1 MSLILGTGANIEK
14 RVVKKMDPTAETMWN
29 YLENVIYEP
38 AKATLDVEA
47 LPEGFKELG
56 KGLRYF
62 ADCVIET
69 NNFSKALARGE
80 LTVDLPGRD
89 NELASSLKSLHA
101 SLRHLSWQTKQVAKG
116 DYNQRV
122 SFMGEFADSFN
133 AMVGQLGERKKYE
146 DEEKSK
152 LNRYIDMLLSNIP
165 ESMMVFDTEGKA
177 VLASDSYLQCANI
190 SADALRGKTFTEL
203 FAHISTSEFQNTMEG
218 LIFKSLSH
226 GCVSE
231 TEQTIDFKQDG
242 NLRSYIINVAPM
254 LWDNE
259 IIMGAMVIFHDLTE
273 IIQAQHAAEAARKQ
287 AEHLNK
293 AKSEFL
299 SRMSHEIRTPMN
311 AVIGMTAIGKAAT
324 SVEKKDYSLHKIEGA
339 SKHLLGV
346 INDILDMSKIEA
358 DKFELLYEEVD
369 FHTMMDHVT
378 NIIGMYMAEKKQDFT
393 IDIDSKIPDFIVTDG
408 QRLAQVITNLLSN
421 AGKFTPECGKIAL
434 SAEVTDSSEDN
445 HTIRFTVKDSGI
457 GISEEQQ
464 SRLFTPFEQAD
475 GSTCRNFGG
484 TGLGLSISKKIVEL
498 MGGSIWIE
506 SELGKGA
513 SFIFQISVQ
522 SCDVPNATADAVIE
536 ENEENC
542 ILAGK
547 RILIAED
554 VEINREIISAVL
566 EETGAD
572 LVFATNGTE
581 AVKHFQ
587 TAPNDYV
594 LILMDVNMPEMD
606 GYEATSCIRS
616 SGLKQADKI
625 PIIAMTASVFREDIE
640 RCFAC
645 GMNGHLGKPLDTM
658 KVISTIK
665 KHLDLTA

>member
-1 MSLILGTGANIEK
+1 
-14 RVVKKMDPTAETMWN
+14 MDPTALIMWN
-29 YLENVIYEP
+29 YLEKVIYEP
-38 AKATLDVEA
+38 ANARLDVDA
-47 LPEGFKELG
+47 LPKGFQEFG

-62 ADCVIET
+62 AECIIET

-80 LTVDLPGRD
+80 LTMDLPRRD
-89 NELASSLKSLHA
+89 NELSASLKSLHA
-101 SLRHLSWQTKQVAKG
+101 SLRHLTWQTKQVAKG

-133 AMVGQLGERKKYE
+133 SMIGQLEQRKKEE
-146 DEEKSK
+146 DAEKSK
-152 LNRYIDMLLSNIP
+152 LHRYIDMLLSNIP
-165 ESMMVFDTEGKA
+165 ECMLIFDAEGKA
-177 VLASDSYLQCANI
+177 VLASDAYLRCGNI
-190 SADALRGKTFTEL
+190 STDAFRGKTFTEL
-203 FAHISTSEFQNTMEG
+203 FSDISTSEFQITIEG
-218 LIFKSLSH
+218 LISKTLLY
-226 GCVSE
+226 GCISD
-231 TEQTIDFKQDG
+231 TEQSIDFKQDG
-242 NLRSYIINVAPM
+242 NLRSYIINLAPM
-254 LWDNE
+254 FWDNE
-259 IIMGAMVIFHDLTE
+259 IILGAMVIFHDVTE
-273 IIQAQHAAEAARKQ
+273 IIQAQREAEIAREQ
-287 AEHLNK
+287 AEHLSK
-293 AKSEFL
+293 VKSEFL

-324 SVEKKDYSLHKIEGA
+324 TAEKKDYSLHKIEGA

-346 INDILDMSKIEA
+346 INDVLDMSKIEA
-358 DKFELLYEEVD
+358 DKFELLCEEFD
-369 FHTMMDHVT
+369 FHSMMDHVT

-393 IDIDSKIPDFIVTDG
+393 VDIDSKIPGYIITDE

-421 AGKFTPECGKIAL
+421 AVKFTPESGKIAL
-434 SAEVTDSSEDN
+434 SAEITDSSENN

-484 TGLGLSISKKIVEL
+484 TGLGLSISKRIVEL
-498 MGGSIWIE
+498 MDGSIWIE

-513 SFIFQISVQ
+513 SFIFQINVR
-522 SCDVPNATADAVIE
+522 SCDFLNTTDDVETVEHD
-536 ENEENC
+536 ENG

-547 RILIAED
+547 RILVAED

-566 EETGAD
+566 EDTGAD
-572 LVFATNGTE
+572 IVFANNGTE

-606 GYEATSCIRS
+606 GYEATNCIRS

-625 PIIAMTASVFREDIE
+625 PIIAMTASVFREDID
-640 RCFAC
+640 RCLAA

-665 KHLDLTA
+665 KHLAMTA

>member
-1 MSLILGTGANIEK
+1 
-14 RVVKKMDPTAETMWN
+14 MDPTAAIMWN
-29 YLENVIYEP
+29 YLEKVIYDP
-38 AKATLDVEA
+38 ANATLDVDT

-62 ADCVIET
+62 AECVIET
-69 NNFSKALARGE
+69 NSFSKALARGE

-89 NELASSLKSLHA
+89 NELSSSLKSLHA
-101 SLRHLSWQTKQVAKG
+101 SLRHLTWQTKQVAKG
-116 DYNQRV
+116 DYHQRV

-133 AMVGQLGERKKYE
+133 SMIGQLEQRQKNE
-146 DEEKSK
+146 DAEMSK
-152 LNRYIDMLLSNIP
+152 LHRYIDMLLSNIP
-165 ESMMVFDTEGKA
+165 ESMLVFDTERKA
-177 VLASDSYLQCANI
+177 VLASDAYLRCGNI
-190 SADALRGKTFTEL
+190 GIDALMGKTFTEL
-203 FAHISTSEFQNTMEG
+203 FSDISTSEFQNTIEE
-218 LIFKSLSH
+218 LISKTLLS

-231 TEQTIDFKQDG
+231 IEQTIDFEQDG
-242 NLRSYIINVAPM
+242 NSRSYIINITPM
-254 LWDNE
+254 FWDSE
-259 IIMGAMVIFHDLTE
+259 IILGTMVIFHDLTE
-273 IIQAQHAAEAARKQ
+273 IIQAQHEAESAREQ
-287 AEHLNK
+287 AEHSNK
-293 AKSEFL
+293 VKSEFL

-311 AVIGMTAIGKAAT
+311 AVIGMTSIGKAAT
-324 SVEKKDYSLHKIEGA
+324 SIEKKDYALHKIEGA

-346 INDILDMSKIEA
+346 INDVLDLSKIEA
-358 DKFELLYEEVD
+358 DKLELLYEEVD
-369 FHTMMDHVT
+369 FHNMMDHIT
-378 NIIGMYMAEKKQDFT
+378 NIISMHMAEKKQDLT
-393 IDIDSKIPDFIVTDG
+393 IDIDSKIPDFIVTDE

-421 AGKFTPECGKIAL
+421 AVKFTPECGKIAL
-434 SAEVTDSSEDN
+434 SAEVTDASEYH
-445 HTIRFTVKDSGI
+445 HTIRFTVRDNGI

-475 GSTCRNFGG
+475 GNTCRTFGG

-513 SFIFQISVQ
+513 SFIFQIKVH
-522 SCDVPNATADAVIE
+522 SCDVTNATADAEIDEQE
-536 ENEENC
+536 ENG

-547 RILIAED
+547 RILVAED

-572 LVFATNGTE
+572 IVFATNGTE

-606 GYEATSCIRS
+606 GYEATNCIRS

-625 PIIAMTASVFREDIE
+625 PIIAMTASVFREDVE
-640 RCFAC
+640 RCLAA

-658 KVISTIK
+658 KVIATIK
-665 KHLDLTA
+665 EYLALTA

>member
-1 MSLILGTGANIEK
+1 
-14 RVVKKMDPTAETMWN
+14 MDPTAEIMWN
-29 YLENVIYEP
+29 YLENVIYDP
-38 AKATLDVEA
+38 AKAKLDVDA
-47 LPEGFKELG
+47 LPDGFRALG

-62 ADCVIET
+62 AESVIET

-89 NELASSLKSLHA
+89 NEMASSLKSLHA
-101 SLRHLSWQTKQVAKG
+101 SLKHLTWQSKQVAKG
-116 DYNQRV
+116 DYRQRV
-122 SFMGEFADSFN
+122 GFMGEFADAFN
-133 AMVGQLGERKKYE
+133 TMIGQLQQRKKDE
-146 DEEKSK
+146 DAEKSK
-152 LNRYIDMLLSNIP
+152 LHRYIDMLLSNIP
-165 ESMMVFDTEGKA
+165 ESMMIFDTEGKA
-177 VLASDSYLQCANI
+177 VLASDSYLRCANI
-190 SADALRGKTFTEL
+190 SVDALRGKTFTEL
-203 FAHISTSEFQNTMEG
+203 FLPISTNEFHITMEG
-218 LIFKSLSH
+218 LISKTLSY
-226 GCVSE
+226 GCTSE
-231 TEQTIDFKQDG
+231 TEQTIDFKKDG

-259 IIMGAMVIFHDLTE
+259 IIMGTMVVFHDVTE
-273 IIQAQHAAEAARKQ
+273 IIQAQREAEIAREQ
-287 AEHLNK
+287 AEHLSK
-293 AKSEFL
+293 VKSEFL

-311 AVIGMTAIGKAAT
+311 AVIGMTAIGKAAAT
-324 SVEKKDYSLHKIEGA
+324 AEKKDYSLHKIEGA

-346 INDILDMSKIEA
+346 INDVLDMSKIEA
-358 DKFELLYEEVD
+358 DKFELLCEEFD
-369 FHTMMDHVT
+369 FHSMMDHVT

-393 IDIDSKIPDFIVTDG
+393 IDIDSKIPGYIVTDE

-421 AGKFTPECGKIAL
+421 AVKFTPEHGKIAL
-434 SAEVTDSSEDN
+434 SAEITDSSENN

-484 TGLGLSISKKIVEL
+484 TGLGLSISKRIVEL

-513 SFIFQISVQ
+513 SFIFQIKVR
-522 SCDVPNATADAVIE
+522 SCDVSNVIADVETDEYE
-536 ENEENC
+536 EYG
-542 ILAGK
+542 ILEGK
-547 RILIAED
+547 RILVAED

-572 LVFATNGTE
+572 IVFATTGSE

-606 GYEATSCIRS
+606 GYEATNCIRS

-640 RCFAC
+640 RCLAC

-665 KHLDLTA
+665 KHLAMTA

>member
-1 MSLILGTGANIEK
+1 
-14 RVVKKMDPTAETMWN
+14 
-29 YLENVIYEP
+29 
-38 AKATLDVEA
+38 
-47 LPEGFKELG
+47 
-56 KGLRYF
+56 
-62 ADCVIET
+62 
-69 NNFSKALARGE
+69 
-80 LTVDLPGRD
+80 
-89 NELASSLKSLHA
+89 
-101 SLRHLSWQTKQVAKG
+101 
-116 DYNQRV
+116 
-122 SFMGEFADSFN
+122 
-133 AMVGQLGERKKYE
+133 
-146 DEEKSK
+146 
-152 LNRYIDMLLSNIP
+152 
-165 ESMMVFDTEGKA
+165 
-177 VLASDSYLQCANI
+177 
-190 SADALRGKTFTEL
+190 
-203 FAHISTSEFQNTMEG
+203 
-218 LIFKSLSH
+218 
-226 GCVSE
+226 
-231 TEQTIDFKQDG
+231 
-242 NLRSYIINVAPM
+242 
-254 LWDNE
+254 
-259 IIMGAMVIFHDLTE
+259 
-273 IIQAQHAAEAARKQ
+273 
-287 AEHLNK
+287 
-293 AKSEFL
+293 
-299 SRMSHEIRTPMN
+299 MSHEIRTPMN